1 MNNCQDVVF
10 QLLKVALGNSDHV
23 DYVSEL
29 VDWKMVMN
37 LVLNQG
43 IVGICFDAFC
53 HIPRSARPDDKLFI
67 KWMGQ
72 TLLMEERYR
81 KYEETIIK
89 LSEIAHNLG
98 MKMLVLKGYGCSR
111 NYPQPKYRPCGDIDI
126 FLISEN
132 GIHSA
137 GMMQHFETYLEN
149 TKGIKV
155 NAPNTHHTQFEF
167 QHFLVENHATI
178 LDVDAHKSSIYLN
191 NLLEDLALSA
201 EPLTIRDTQVWLPSV
216 MFNSIH
222 LLRHMAND
230 FASVN
235 TTIRNVLDWATF
247 IETHE
252 IDWPFVHKV
261 ADKANM
267 NRFLD
272 AINGICVN
280 TLGYSA
286 HKFPIE
292 IKDGIMEHKVLKE
305 ILTCSDRQEHPQSG
319 DSFMERLSYDF
330 RKAHRMWRN
339 SWKYQ
344 IVYNESLLESFL
356 WKVKSRMKAH

>member
-155 NAPNTHHTQFEF
+155 NAPNAHHTQF
-167 QHFLVENHATI
+167 
-178 LDVDAHKSSIYLN
+178 
-191 NLLEDLALSA
+191 
-201 EPLTIRDTQVWLPSV
+201 
-216 MFNSIH
+216 
-222 LLRHMAND
+222 
-230 FASVN
+230 
-235 TTIRNVLDWATF
+235 
-247 IETHE
+247 
-252 IDWPFVHKV
+252 
-261 ADKANM
+261 
-267 NRFLD
+267 
-272 AINGICVN
+272 
-280 TLGYSA
+280 
-286 HKFPIE
+286 
-292 IKDGIMEHKVLKE
+292 
-305 ILTCSDRQEHPQSG
+305 
-319 DSFMERLSYDF
+319 
-330 RKAHRMWRN
+330 
-339 SWKYQ
+339 
-344 IVYNESLLESFL
+344 
-356 WKVKSRMKAH
+356 